1 MKLSADLNKIYITS
15 DTHGFHKNIT
25 RGTSIWT
32 QGDNI
37 MQTRD
42 FDTPD
47 LMTEYMVDRFNSII
61 PKDSILFHLGDF
73 SFAGEA
79 NVPRLRSMLNVETIH
94 FIKGNHDQ
102 HLDKYQDLFTSV
114 NQYLELSVGEFN
126 FVLFHFPI
134 ESWNNIR
141 RGWFHIHGHQHFQ
154 NDLRFGN
161 GKKFDCGVD
170 GNNLTPYKL
179 TDLIDLLKDR
189 QFVIHYDHH
198 A

>member
-1 MKLSADLNKIYITS
+1 MKLSADLDKIYITS

-25 RGTSIWT
+25 RGTSVWT
-32 QGDNI
+32 QGDNV

-42 FDTPD
+42 FDTPE

-61 PKDSILFHLGDF
+61 PKDGILFHLGDF

-94 FIKGNHDQ
+94 FIKGNHDCFDSETEF
-102 HLDKYQDLFTSV
+102 LTDK
-114 NQYLELSVGEFN
+114 
-126 FVLFHFPI
+126 
-134 ESWNNIR
+134 
-141 RGWFHIHGHQHFQ
+141 GWFHIHGHQHLQ
-154 NDLRFGN
+154 GELRFGN

-170 GNNLTPYKL
+170 GNNLEPYKL

-189 QFVIHYDHH
+189 QFVSHYDHH